1 MRILGILL
9 TQNQL
14 IMTTT
19 KKFWYYAFVL
29 IGATFMLFSSCEKDD
44 DDNKSIPVISTT
56 EITVITQTTAK
67 SGGNITDDGGATVT
81 ARGVCWSTGQDQTQ
95 TISDSKT
102 VDGAGAGN
110 FTSSITGLEPN
121 TMYYVR
127 AYATNSKGTGYGNAL
142 SFTTLEDQ
150 HVPVLS
156 TTEITEITQTTAKS
170 GGNITDVGGVIVA
183 VRGVCWSTSQDPTIS
198 DSKTQDGDGAWY
210 YGYGTG
216 NFTSSISGLE
226 PNTMY
231 YVRAYATNSK
241 GTGYGNALSFTTEG
255 QYIPILS
262 TTEITEITQT
272 TAKSGGNITDDGG
285 ATVTAR
291 GVCWSTS
298 QDPTI
303 SDSKTQ
309 DGAGAGNFTSSI
321 SGLEPNTI
329 YYVRA
334 YATNSKGTGYGNAL
348 LFTTLDQH
356 IPILSTTE
364 ITGITQTTAKSGGNI
379 TDEGGATVTARGV
392 CWSTS
397 QDPTISDSK
406 TQDGAGAGN
415 FISSISGL
423 EPNTMYYVRAYATN
437 SKGTGYGNALSFT
450 TLEEVTDAD
459 GNGYSTVVIG
469 NKEWFAENLK
479 TTKYN
484 DGTPIPNVT
493 DGAAWDTL
501 TTGAYAWYENNEST
515 YKNAYGALYNWYA
528 VNTGKLCPTGWHV
541 PTDAEWTTLIN
552 YAGGESVAAGKLK
565 STRTAPDAHPRWD
578 DPNTTATDEYGFS
591 ALPGGYRYGYGGFF
605 YSVGNY
611 GRWWS
616 STETDATYAWGRY
629 MHYGYGPVY
638 RNGYGKRDGFSVR
651 CLRDN

>member
-1 MRILGILL
+1 
-9 TQNQL
+9 
-14 IMTTT
+14 MTTT

-44 DDNKSIPVISTT
+44 DDDKSIPILSTT
-56 EITVITQTTAK
+56 EITGITQTTAT

-81 ARGVCWSTGQDQTQ
+81 ARGVCWSTSQDQTQ

-142 SFTTLEDQ
+142 SFTTLENQ

-198 DSKTQDGDGAWY
+198 DSKTEDGAGAWY

-226 PNTMY
+226 PNTKY

-262 TTEITEITQT
+262 TTEITGITQT
-272 TAKSGGNITDDGG
+272 TATSGGNITDDGS

-303 SDSKTQ
+303 SDSKTE

-379 TDEGGATVTARGV
+379 TDDGGATVTARGV

-397 QDPTISDSK
+397 RNPTISDSK
-406 TQDGAGAGN
+406 TEDGTGAGN
-415 FISSISGL
+415 FTSSISGL
-423 EPNTMYYVRAYATN
+423 ESNTMYYVRAYATN
-437 SKGTGYGNALSFT
+437 SKGTGYGDALSFT
-450 TLEEVTDAD
+450 TLGEVTDAD
-459 GNGYSTVVIG
+459 GNVYSTVVIG
-469 NKEWFAENLK
+469 NQEWMAENLK

-484 DGTPIPNVT
+484 NGTPIPNVT
-493 DGAAWDTL
+493 SNSEWINL
-501 TTGAYAWYENNEST
+501 TTGAYVWYDNNEAL
-515 YKNAYGALYNWYA
+515 YKSALYNWYA
-528 VNTGKLCPTGWHV
+528 VNTGNLCPTGWHV

-552 YAGGESVAAGKLK
+552 YAGGESVAGSKLK
-565 STRTAPDAHPRWD
+565 STRTVPDAYPRWSS
-578 DPNTTATDEYGFS
+578 PNAATDEYGFS
-591 ALPGGYRYGYGGFF
+591 ALPGGYRSYHGTFSVWVTVYGT
-605 YSVGNY
+605 
-611 GRWWS
+611 WWS
-616 STETDATYAWGRY
+616 STEKDATSAWDRSMNHDLVYVNRY
-629 MHYGYGPVY
+629 D
-638 RNGYGKRDGFSVR
+638 NDKRYGFSVR